1 MNVSKDAGIKD
12 HEQSLTKSKDL
23 AEINEKLCKIIDLV
37 LVEDIRQFQDERKRS
52 YYLMVKEIMK
62 EELKH
67 LEKQKNLWKE
77 LESFDH
83 NQHYF

>member
-12 HEQSLTKSKDL
+12 HQQSLTKSKDL

>member
-1 MNVSKDAGIKD
+1 M
-12 HEQSLTKSKDL
+12 TKSKDL
-23 AEINEKLCKIIDLV
+23 AETNEKICKIIDLV

-67 LEKQKNLWKE
+67 LEK
-77 LESFDH
+77 
-83 NQHYF
+83 